1 VTLFELTWGLLF
13 AMFVAFFIWQLLHR
27 SEALAYTTDE
37 TIGTVQPFDVGIAH
51 DGRRRL
57 VELTVHHESSEGKVM
72 ELHTFLTPSQA
83 RLMAQWLRLAA
94 TSGRTL
100 ADARRRSSKV
110 PT

>member
-1 VTLFELTWGLLF
+1 
-13 AMFVAFFIWQLLHR
+13 MVAIFIGAFIWQLMHR
-27 SEALAYTTDE
+27 SEALSYTTEE
-37 TIGTVQPFDVGIAH
+37 TIGTVHPFDVGIAH
-51 DGRRRL
+51 DGRRLL
-57 VELTVHHESSEGKVM
+57 VELTVHYESSDGNL
-72 ELHTFLTPSQA
+72 ELRTFLTPSQA